1 MSATNST
8 VCRNF
13 LRGKC
18 KNGAGCR
25 YQHIGGA
32 SGTPHTAHNSIKNKG
47 KKRNDSNNQCII
59 HDIDVQSNLS
69 SLQSPEDY
77 NSKDTVS
84 CSVLQRGSCEQ
95 GEQRNFAHDSDI
107 ELVNGVEVP
116 PSGASACL
124 ERQQKER
131 SGQQAS
137 SSRRVK
143 KGELPCYSWKSG
155 SCAKGEKC
163 FYAHDPEVQEAE
175 GRRMEIE
182 RSKLE
187 LELERRQEEEFA
199 MDLPR
204 LAREA
209 EEQREEEERQRQDE
223 ARRWE
228 ETERQRREDAKQR
241 LDEARKQREEEQ
253 RQREEEEEARR
264 RRVEEARRHL
274 EEEQRKRREE
284 QRKREEEQRQRGE
297 DEARQQRE
305 EARRRGEEERRR
317 QEEQRRQQEE
327 EQRRVDQQRR
337 LADAQVT
344 MQRVVLAG
352 SIVTFSSGLAIEN
365 TITGFESCRIR
376 VKNIPCD
383 ARENEIAALFTQ
395 QGLNKFEF
403 HVVSVKEMPGKN
415 GKQEADIVTNANV
428 AQSLAIGLEGLE
440 FRDER
445 LEFEVGVFNAPGA
458 MDALT
463 PRDEN
468 TLTIS
473 CRAPSVRYVVEYPDI
488 PFCRTKV
495 RELNGRIC
503 AGRRVKVE
511 MNQLPP
517 GRVVPSF
524 RPNTIKISNL
534 PDVVLP
540 AIVTDFAQSH
550 SIRPLKPLSFDI
562 DSAIRSLQLHI
573 NRIEG
578 VEMQSFNVTS
588 RGDNEAGIL
597 SIRTRFNTWDD
608 AKKVH
613 DALLDRRFSYI
624 CNSVFWLR
632 IAPQAL
638 YTIIIPSGQYR
649 AQENLWKELQG
660 NIKDRKACNIIIRE
674 LNSGDCRIQVSG
686 TVKAALGALKVRVES
701 LTAGEKIDGWHDHL
715 TYPQAHL
722 MQKITEA
729 GAFLRS
735 DSQKRTLK
743 LYGEPK
749 AVEKAK
755 AVVMEELDRLAS
767 LEFTVTLPRPS
778 VGYFV
783 RTGLAAM
790 REVFGE
796 DSVVLDIRSAVITVR
811 GGEEVRLH
819 LNNHITE
826 SHKSVNVNLAP
837 GTHTCPICYDDVST
851 PFQLV
856 CEHIYCTGCIRHFLT
871 SAAETGIFPL
881 VCMGN
886 ESKCGRP
893 ISIPVIQKFLPE
905 TVFNHLLE
913 TVFMTHIDK
922 RPQEFRYCKT
932 PDCTQIYRK
941 SEAVSVL
948 RCPSCFSEICSSCG
962 EDSHERMSCE
972 DARIHNNPAEQER
985 MRDIWL
991 SQQRGIKKCPACS
1004 RLLEKT
1010 EGCNHMTCP
1019 CGAHICWR
1027 CMGVFGA
1034 DNIYDHMGTVHG
1046 GIYADEPDPVPA
1058 QPQAAVLPPP
1068 NPDVDVFQDIDYLEQ
1083 VRLLNEVEARRVA
1096 QEQYDQ
1102 NRREQDRIAAYHAE
1116 AMERRRREE
1125 ADREQARRL
1134 AQEQYDQNRREQDR
1148 IAAEALERRKLEV
1161 AEQERAL
1168 RVAQEQYDRNRREQD
1183 RIAAEDMERRRLEVA
1198 EQERALRVAQE
1209 QYDRNRREQ
1218 DRIAAEDMERRR
1230 LEQAEQERA
1239 RRVAQEQYDQNRR
1252 EQDRIAAEAME
1263 RRKLEQAEQEQA
1275 LRVAQEQY
1283 DRNRREQDRIA
1294 AEAMERRRRE
1304 EADQE
1309 QQRLERVAQ
1318 RRSQQE
1324 AERPRTR
1331 RLHKE
1336 QVNRNQNERAQQ
1348 ATRRRQYLRRQQP
1361 PQPAASEIQA
1371 WCCVVM

>member
-1 MSATNST
+1 MLTILKY
-8 VCRNF
+8 V
-13 LRGKC
+13 
-18 KNGAGCR
+18 
-25 YQHIGGA
+25 
-32 SGTPHTAHNSIKNKG
+32 
-47 KKRNDSNNQCII
+47 NNYVGLAIAKSY
-59 HDIDVQSNLS
+59 VQ
-69 SLQSPEDY
+69 
-77 NSKDTVS
+77 
-84 CSVLQRGSCEQ
+84 
-95 GEQRNFAHDSDI
+95 
-107 ELVNGVEVP
+107 
-116 PSGASACL
+116 
-124 ERQQKER
+124 
-131 SGQQAS
+131 
-137 SSRRVK
+137 
-143 KGELPCYSWKSG
+143 
-155 SCAKGEKC
+155 
-163 FYAHDPEVQEAE
+163 VQEAE
-175 GRRMEIE
+175 GRRMGIE
-182 RSKLE
+182 RIKLE

-209 EEQREEEERQRQDE
+209 EEQREEEERQRQEE

-228 ETERQRREDAKQR
+228 ETERQRRDEAKRYLEEARRQREEETRRRREEEQSRREEEERCCKEKQERRQREDAEQR
-241 LDEARKQREEEQ
+241 LEEARKQREEEQ
-253 RQREEEEEARR
+253 RQREEEEEARQ
-264 RRVEEARRHL
+264 RRVEEARCHL
-274 EEEQRKRREE
+274 QEEQRKRKEE
-284 QRKREEEQRQRGE
+284 QRKREEEQLQRE
-297 DEARQQRE
+297 EEEARQQRE
-305 EARRRGEEERRR
+305 EARRRREERPR
-317 QEEQRRQQEE
+317 QEEQPRRQEE

-376 VKNIPCD
+376 VKNIPRN

-403 HVVSVKEMPGKN
+403 HVISVKEMPERN
-415 GKQEADIVTNANV
+415 GKQEADIVTNAIV

-562 DSAIRSLQLHI
+562 DSAICSLQLHI

-660 NIKDRKACNIIIRE
+660 NIKDRKACNIIVRE

-701 LTAGEKIDGWHDHL
+701 LAAGEKIDGWHDHL

-722 MQKITEA
+722 VQKITDA

-735 DSQKRTLK
+735 DSRKRTLK

-755 AVVMEELDRLAS
+755 AVVMEELERLAS
-767 LEFTVTLPRPS
+767 LEFTVTLPRSS

-796 DSVVLDIRSAVITVR
+796 DSVALDVLSAVITVR

-826 SHKSVNVNLAP
+826 SHKSVNVNVAP

-886 ESKCGRP
+886 ESKCGTP

-913 TVFMTHIDK
+913 TVFTTHIDK

-1019 CGAHICWR
+1019 FVVRTSTYSLKLTSFSRCGAHICWR

-1034 DNIYDHMGTVHG
+1034 NNIYDHMGTVHG
-1046 GIYADEPDPVPA
+1046 GIYADEPDPVPV
-1058 QPQAAVLPPP
+1058 QPQAAVPPPP
-1068 NPDVDVFQDIDYLEQ
+1068 NPDVDVFQGIDYVEQ

-1125 ADREQARRL
+1125 ADREQARRV

-1168 RVAQEQYDRNRREQD
+1168 RA
-1183 RIAAEDMERRRLEVA
+1183 
-1198 EQERALRVAQE
+1198 AQE

-1239 RRVAQEQYDQNRR
+1239 HRVAQEQYDQNRR

-1263 RRKLEQAEQEQA
+1263 RRKLEVAEQERA

-1309 QQRLERVAQ
+1309 QQRLERVTQ

-1324 AERPRTR
+1324 AERPRTH

-1348 ATRRRQYLRRQQP
+1348 ATRRRQYLRRKQP
-1361 PQPAASEIQA
+1361 PQPAPSEIQA

>member
-1 MSATNST
+1 MVFVGLAITKS
-8 VCRNF
+8 
-13 LRGKC
+13 
-18 KNGAGCR
+18 
-25 YQHIGGA
+25 Y
-32 SGTPHTAHNSIKNKG
+32 
-47 KKRNDSNNQCII
+47 
-59 HDIDVQSNLS
+59 VQ
-69 SLQSPEDY
+69 
-77 NSKDTVS
+77 
-84 CSVLQRGSCEQ
+84 
-95 GEQRNFAHDSDI
+95 
-107 ELVNGVEVP
+107 
-116 PSGASACL
+116 
-124 ERQQKER
+124 
-131 SGQQAS
+131 
-137 SSRRVK
+137 
-143 KGELPCYSWKSG
+143 
-155 SCAKGEKC
+155 
-163 FYAHDPEVQEAE
+163 VQEAE
-175 GRRMEIE
+175 RR
-182 RSKLE
+182 R
-187 LELERRQEEEFA
+187 
-199 MDLPR
+199 
-204 LAREA
+204 
-209 EEQREEEERQRQDE
+209 
-223 ARRWE
+223 
-228 ETERQRREDAKQR
+228 
-241 LDEARKQREEEQ
+241 REEEQ
-253 RQREEEEEARR
+253 C
-264 RRVEEARRHL
+264 
-274 EEEQRKRREE
+274 RREE
-284 QRKREEEQRQRGE
+284 
-297 DEARQQRE
+297 EARQQRE
-305 EARRRGEEERRR
+305 EARQREEERRR
-317 QEEQRRQQEE
+317 QEEQQRRQEE
-327 EQRRVDQQRR
+327 EQRCADQQRR
-337 LADAQVT
+337 VADAQVT

-376 VKNIPCD
+376 VKNIPRN
-383 ARENEIAALFTQ
+383 ARQDEIAALFTQ

-403 HVVSVKEMPGKN
+403 HVVSVKEMPGRN
-415 GKQEADIVTNANV
+415 GKQEADIVTNADV

-445 LEFEVGVFNAPGA
+445 LEFEVGMFNAPGA
-458 MDALT
+458 MGALT

-473 CRAPSVRYVVEYPDI
+473 CRGPSVRYVIEYPDI

-495 RELNGRIC
+495 AELDGRIC

-517 GRVVPSF
+517 GRVVPGF
-524 RPNTIKISNL
+524 RSNTIKISNL

-624 CNSVFWLR
+624 CNSMFWLR

-674 LNSGDCRIQVSG
+674 LNGGDYRIQVLG

-701 LTAGEKIDGWHDHL
+701 LTAGERIDRWHDHL
-715 TYPQAHL
+715 AYPQAHL
-722 MQKITEA
+722 VQKITDA

-735 DSQKRTLK
+735 DSRKRTLK

-755 AVVMEELDRLAS
+755 ALVMEELDRLAS

-796 DSVVLDIRSAVITVR
+796 DSVALDIRSAVITVR

-819 LNNHITE
+819 LDNHITE
-826 SHKSVNVNLAP
+826 SRKSVNVNVAP
-837 GTHTCPICYDDVST
+837 GTHTCPICYDVVTT

-856 CEHIYCTGCIRHFLT
+856 CEHVYCTGCIRHFLT
-871 SAAETGIFPL
+871 SAAETGNFPL

-886 ESKCGRP
+886 ESKCGTP
-893 ISIPVIQKFLPE
+893 ISILVIQKFLPP
-905 TVFNHLLE
+905 TAFDHLLE
-913 TVFMTHIDK
+913 TVFTTHVDK

-932 PDCTQIYRK
+932 PDCMQIYRR

-962 EDSHERMSCE
+962 EDSHERLSCE

-985 MRDIWL
+985 MSEAWL
-991 SQQRGIKKCPACS
+991 LQQRGIKKCPTCS

-1019 CGAHICWR
+1019 FVFNPFTHLLKLTSFSRCGAHICWR
-1027 CMGVFGA
+1027 CMGVFDA
-1034 DNIYDHMGTVHG
+1034 DNIYEHMGTVHG

-1058 QPQAAVLPPP
+1058 QPQAAVPLPP
-1068 NPDVDVFQDIDYLEQ
+1068 NPDVGVFQDIDYVEQ
-1083 VRLLNEVEARRVA
+1083 ARLLNEVEAR
-1096 QEQYDQ
+1096 
-1102 NRREQDRIAAYHAE
+1102 
-1116 AMERRRREE
+1116 
-1125 ADREQARRL
+1125 
-1134 AQEQYDQNRREQDR
+1134 
-1148 IAAEALERRKLEV
+1148 
-1161 AEQERAL
+1161 

-1183 RIAAEDMERRRLEVA
+1183 RIAAEA
-1198 EQERALRVAQE
+1198 
-1209 QYDRNRREQ
+1209 
-1218 DRIAAEDMERRR
+1218 MERRR

-1252 EQDRIAAEAME
+1252 QQDRIAAEALGRRWLEQAEQERARQVAQEQYDRNRREQDRIAAEALG
-1263 RRKLEQAEQEQA
+1263 RRWLEQAEQERARRVAQEQYDQNRRQQDRIAAEALGRHWLEQA
-1275 LRVAQEQY
+1275 EQERARQVAQEQY

-1294 AEAMERRRRE
+1294 AEAMERRRLEQAEQERARRVAQEQYDQNRRQQDRIAAKALGRRWLEQAEQERTRRVAQEQYDQNRRQQDRIAAEALGQRWLEQAEQERARQVAQEQYDRNRRE
-1304 EADQE
+1304 QDRIAAEAMERRRLEQADQE
-1309 QQRLERVAQ
+1309 
-1318 RRSQQE
+1318 
-1324 AERPRTR
+1324 
-1331 RLHKE
+1331 
-1336 QVNRNQNERAQQ
+1336 
-1348 ATRRRQYLRRQQP
+1348 
-1361 PQPAASEIQA
+1361 
-1371 WCCVVM
+1371 

>member
-8 VCRNF
+8 VCRFF
-13 LRGKC
+13 LRGNC
-18 KNGAGCR
+18 KHGARCK
-25 YQHIGGA
+25 YQHAGGT
-32 SGTPHTAHNSIKNKG
+32 SGTPNTVHNSVNDKG
-47 KKRNDSNNQCII
+47 KKRNDSSNQRHGII
-59 HDIDVQSNLS
+59 HSDVVVT
-69 SLQSPEDY
+69 LQSPEDC
-77 NSKDTVS
+77 NSKDTAS
-84 CSVLQRGSCEQ
+84 CSVLQRGTCKQ
-95 GEQRNFAHDSDI
+95 GEQRNLAHDLDI
-107 ELVNGVEVP
+107 EVVNGVEVL
-116 PSGASACL
+116 PSDALAYR

-137 SSRRVK
+137 SSRRIK
-143 KGELPCYSWKSG
+143 KGEQPCFSWKNG

-163 FYAHDPEVQEAE
+163 WYAHDPEVQET
-175 GRRMEIE
+175 
-182 RSKLE
+182 
-187 LELERRQEEEFA
+187 ERRRREE
-199 MDLPR
+199 R
-204 LAREA
+204 QHR
-209 EEQREEEERQRQDE
+209 REEE
-223 ARRWE
+223 
-228 ETERQRREDAKQR
+228 T
-241 LDEARKQREEEQ
+241 
-253 RQREEEEEARR
+253 
-264 RRVEEARRHL
+264 
-274 EEEQRKRREE
+274 
-284 QRKREEEQRQRGE
+284 
-297 DEARQQRE
+297 RQQRE

-317 QEEQRRQQEE
+317 QEEQQHRQEG

-337 LADAQVT
+337 VTDAQFT
-344 MQRVVLAG
+344 MQSVVLAG

-376 VKNIPCD
+376 VKNIPCN
-383 ARENEIAALFTQ
+383 ACENEIVALFTQ
-395 QGLNKFEF
+395 QGLNKLEF
-403 HVVSVKEMPGKN
+403 HVVSVKEMPGRN
-415 GKQEADIVTNANV
+415 GKQEADIITNADV

-458 MDALT
+458 MGALT

-495 RELNGRIC
+495 TELDGRIC
-503 AGRRVKVE
+503 AGRRV
-511 MNQLPP
+511 
-517 GRVVPSF
+517 
-524 RPNTIKISNL
+524 KISNL

-540 AIVTDFAQSH
+540 AIVTDFVQSH
-550 SIRPLKPLSFDI
+550 LIRPLKPLSFDI

-638 YTIIIPSGQYR
+638 YTIMIPSGQYR
-649 AQENLWKELQG
+649 AQENLWKELEG

-674 LNSGDCRIQVSG
+674 LNGGDYRIQVSG

-701 LTAGEKIDGWHDHL
+701 LTAGEKIDRWHDHL
-715 TYPQAHL
+715 AYPQAHL
-722 MQKITEA
+722 VQKITDA

-735 DSQKRTLK
+735 DSRKRTLK

-755 AVVMEELDRLAS
+755 VVVMEELERLAS

-796 DSVVLDIRSAVITVR
+796 DSVALDIRSAVITSR
-811 GGEEVRLH
+811 
-819 LNNHITE
+819 
-826 SHKSVNVNLAP
+826 KSVNVNVAP

-851 PFQLV
+851 PFQSV
-856 CEHIYCTGCIRHFLT
+856 CEHVYCTGCIRHFLT

-886 ESKCGRP
+886 ESKCGTP
-893 ISIPVIQKFLPE
+893 ISIPVIQKFLPP
-905 TVFNHLLE
+905 TAFNHLLE
-913 TVFMTHIDK
+913 TVFTTHVDK

-932 PDCTQIYRK
+932 PDCMQIYRR

-962 EDSHERMSCE
+962 EDSHERLNCE
-972 DARIHNNPAEQER
+972 YARIHNNPAEQER
-985 MRDIWL
+985 MSEIWL
-991 SQQRGIKKCPACS
+991 LQQRGIKKCPTCS

-1027 CMGVFGA
+1027 CMGVFDA
-1034 DNIYDHMGTVHG
+1034 NNIYNHMGTVHG

-1058 QPQAAVLPPP
+1058 QPQAAVPPPP

-1116 AMERRRREE
+1116 AMERRRWEE
-1125 ADREQARRL
+1125 AEL
-1134 AQEQYDQNRREQDR
+1134 
-1148 IAAEALERRKLEV
+1148 
-1161 AEQERAL
+1161 
-1168 RVAQEQYDRNRREQD
+1168 
-1183 RIAAEDMERRRLEVA
+1183 
-1198 EQERALRVAQE
+1198 
-1209 QYDRNRREQ
+1209 
-1218 DRIAAEDMERRR
+1218 
-1230 LEQAEQERA
+1230 ERA

-1252 EQDRIAAEAME
+1252 EQDRT
-1263 RRKLEQAEQEQA
+1263 
-1275 LRVAQEQY
+1275 
-1283 DRNRREQDRIA
+1283 A
-1294 AEAMERRRRE
+1294 AEAMERRRVE
-1304 EADQE
+1304 EAVQE

-1318 RRSQQE
+1318 RRRQQE
-1324 AERPRTR
+1324 AERQRTHH
-1331 RLHKE
+1331 LHQE
-1336 QVNRNQNERAQQ
+1336 QVNRDQNERAQQ
-1348 ATRRRQYLRRQQP
+1348 ATPRREYLRQQQP
-1361 PQPAASEIQA
+1361 PQPAPSEIQA
-1371 WCCVVM
+1371 WCCVVMEYHYAYESHLPSRISSFQIAVRTL